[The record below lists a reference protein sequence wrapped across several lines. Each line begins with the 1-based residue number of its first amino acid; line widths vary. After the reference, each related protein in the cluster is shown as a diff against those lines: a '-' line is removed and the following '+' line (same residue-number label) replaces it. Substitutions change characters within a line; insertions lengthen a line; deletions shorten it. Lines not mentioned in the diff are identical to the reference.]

1 MPLDE
6 RLAGEQYCY
15 LTTTGRVSG
24 DAHEIEIWFN
34 VDGDTLYLLS
44 GGGERSDWV
53 KNLRRTPDVSLRID
67 DTTLRGVARL
77 IDAGSEED
85 AMARRLQMAKYQPGY
100 ERDLDDW
107 RRTAL
112 PVAVDIEAAR

>member
-6 RLAGEQYCY
+6 RLVGEQYCY

-24 DAHEIEIWFN
+24 NAHEIEIWFG

-44 GGGERSDWV
+44 GGGEGSDWV
-53 KNLRRTPDVSLRID
+53 KNLRRTPAVRLRID
-67 DTTLRGVARL
+67 DTTLRGVARAV
-77 IDAGSEED
+77 DAASEED
-85 AMARRLQMAKYQPGY
+85 ALARRLLTEKYQPGY
-100 ERDLDDW
+100 ERDLSDW

-112 PVAVDIEAAR
+112 PVAVDLEAAR